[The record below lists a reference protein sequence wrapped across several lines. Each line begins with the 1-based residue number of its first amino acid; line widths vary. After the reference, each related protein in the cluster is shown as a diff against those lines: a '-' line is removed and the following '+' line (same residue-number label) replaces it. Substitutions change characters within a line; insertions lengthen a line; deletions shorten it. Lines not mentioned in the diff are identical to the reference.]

1 MQIIFNPIVYILY
14 NEICFKEIAKYFPN
28 INDIKSI
35 DLDKSK
41 MSTFLKFMSNFLFR
55 DDLNDVNSSQY
66 ITNYLNFIIELNRL

>member
-1 MQIIFNPIVYILY
+1 MQLISNPIVYILY

-41 MSTFLKFMSNFLFR
+41 MSTFL
-55 DDLNDVNSSQY
+55 
-66 ITNYLNFIIELNRL
+66 